1 MRTPAWS
8 IAAAA
13 IGGLWLVGISLAQGQ
28 QQNGEPPVCQ
38 KTRAEV
44 RAECT
49 EFLRK
54 HRWDEISN
62 NWILKSGERP
72 PEGVAPREQI
82 RAERDSFLK
91 GNRWNEIENRWDPV
105 GSAPR
110 DLARRSRSEVR
121 KETAAFMRTH
131 RWDDESG
138 RYIERRV
145 N

>member
-1 MRTPAWS
+1 MRTIGRTA
-8 IAAAA
+8 AAAA
-13 IGGLWLVGISLAQGQ
+13 IGGLWLVGTTLAQGQ
-28 QQNGEPPVCQ
+28 GSEPEVCQ

-62 NWILKSGERP
+62 NWVLKSGERP
-72 PEGVAPREQI
+72 PEGVKSREEI

-91 GNRWNEIENRWDPV
+91 ANRWNEIDNRWSPV
-105 GSAPR
+105 TAGPR
-110 DLARRSRSEVR
+110 ELSTRSRAEVR
-121 KETAAFMRTH
+121 REANAFLRTH
-131 RWDDESG
+131 KWDEESG
-138 RYIERRV
+138 CYVERKV